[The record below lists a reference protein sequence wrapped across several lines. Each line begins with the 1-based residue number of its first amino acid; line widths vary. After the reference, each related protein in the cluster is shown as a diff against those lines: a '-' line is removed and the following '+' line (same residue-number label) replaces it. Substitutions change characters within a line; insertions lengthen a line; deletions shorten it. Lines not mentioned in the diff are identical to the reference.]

1 MYEERET
8 FEPANLSIVAIRS
21 SDSVRDVFNFI
32 LPSYY
37 RGRIMT
43 ITGVLRAG
51 VVDSGHSVQD
61 QEYHVDDVA
70 TKRHNGPM
78 KTVGVRDLKNKLSE
92 YLRHVR
98 LGERI
103 LVTDRGEV
111 VAELLPPGQG
121 QGDASVPAG
130 LQSLARR
137 GLLTLGAPT
146 GTDLYPSLTRRQG
159 PRRRSVAELLDE
171 ERGSR

>member
-1 MYEERET
+1 MLY
-8 FEPANLSIVAIRS
+8 
-21 SDSVRDVFNFI
+21 
-32 LPSYY
+32 
-37 RGRIMT
+37 
-43 ITGVLRAG
+43 
-51 VVDSGHSVQD
+51 
-61 QEYHVDDVA
+61 
-70 TKRHNGPM
+70 M

-98 LGERI
+98 LGESI

-121 QGDASVPAG
+121 QADASLPAG

-146 GTDLYPSLTRRQG
+146 GTDLYPSLKRRQG
-159 PRRRSVAELLDE
+159 ARRRSVAELLDE
-171 ERGSR
+171 ERGTR